1 MSFHLSFFVAHIL
14 IAQIV
19 VASQPRRVIVSTL
32 PAVSLPKSRP
42 PVVLARL
49 IKLRLLAVVL
59 IFLLGACAER
69 SGTRN
74 TPQWVAGPNVGKLDL
89 MSVDLLDAKTG
100 WVVGDIDPGGAGGA
114 IYQTTDG
121 CKTWRSITHT
131 DEILTTIHFVNRTT
145 GWVTGLAGRI
155 ERTDDGGLSWK
166 VQRNEREGEP
176 LNGMFFID
184 ERRGWVVGGSGLV
197 LRTTNGGETW
207 TQTNT
212 GRIEDLW
219 AVRFSSSEHGWIVGE
234 NGLILATTDGGNTW
248 APQTSQ
254 TSRALLGLT
263 ITPSNVAIAVGE
275 AGTIL
280 RGEGGSNWSVV
291 DCALTVTLSSV
302 AASDKVVIAV
312 GSRGATLESTDEGR
326 SWTAMSALLKR
337 DLNSIDLSDP
347 THGVAVGR
355 GGVTQCLQ

>member
-1 MSFHLSFFVAHIL
+1 MN
-14 IAQIV
+14 
-19 VASQPRRVIVSTL
+19 RY
-32 PAVSLPKSRP
+32 PAPNRGRFAIESCDSLCSPGGVSLPKSRS

-49 IKLRLLAVVL
+49 IKSKLLAV
-59 IFLLGACAER
+59 FLVFVFGACADR
-69 SGTRN
+69 SAPRSTQ
-74 TPQWVAGPNVGKLDL
+74 QWVAGPIVGKLDL
-89 MSVDLLDAKTG
+89 MAVDLIDAKTG
-100 WVVGDIDPGGAGGA
+100 WAVGDIDPGGAGGA

-121 CKTWRSITHT
+121 CRTWRSIAHT
-131 DEILTTIHFVNRTT
+131 DEILTAIQFVNRNT

-155 ERTDDGGLSWK
+155 ERTDDGGLTWK
-166 VQRNEREGEP
+166 VQRNEREGEA

-184 ERRGWVVGGSGLV
+184 ERRGWVVGGNGLV

-219 AVRFSSSEHGWIVGE
+219 AARFSSSERGWIIGDS
-234 NGLILATTDGGNTW
+234 GLILSTTDGGNSW
-248 APQTSQ
+248 APQASQ

-263 ITPSNVAIAVGE
+263 ITPSSVAIAVGE

-280 RGEGGSNWSVV
+280 RSEDGSNWGVV
-291 DCALTVTLSSV
+291 DSALTVTLSSV
-302 AASDKVVIAV
+302 AASNKVVIAV
-312 GSRGATLESTDEGR
+312 GSTGATLESTDEGR
-326 SWTAMSALLKR
+326 SWTAMSASLKH